1 MSEREAIENGGETDS
16 SLGHIRLQPIQT
28 FERSVQTSE
37 PSTITTETSV
47 QTTEPTV
54 QTTEI
59 ARQETES
66 ANNHGKSVSNGSCR
80 LSNCLCLG
88 ENGYA
93 EYVSN
98 YPKSQC
104 CRGPSLRKSEKLGEY
119 FAEIFCFK
127 SNYRYRIQE

>member
-1 MSEREAIENGGETDS
+1 MGEREVFVDGSETDS
-16 SLGHIRLQPIQT
+16 SLSHIRFQPIQT
-28 FERSVQTSE
+28 FECSVQTSE
-37 PSTITTETSV
+37 PSIITTETSV

-66 ANNHGKSVSNGSCR
+66 VNNHGKSVSNGSCR

-88 ENGYA
+88 ENEYA
-93 EYVSN
+93 EYGPNSN
-98 YPKSQC
+98 SQC

>member
-1 MSEREAIENGGETDS
+1 MSEREAVENGNEPDS
-16 SLGHIRLQPIQT
+16 SLGHIRSQPIQT

-37 PSTITTETSV
+37 PSIITTETSV
-47 QTTEPTV
+47 QNTEPTV

-66 ANNHGKSVSNGSCR
+66 VNNHGKSVSNGSCR

-88 ENGYA
+88 ENEYT

-98 YPKSQC
+98 HPC